1 MTAQTITTVID
12 FGALAIV
19 IIFAAIGLF
28 RGMFQMIAALAIL
41 ILSFLGATYIA
52 ANFSGAATDFLA
64 PFVEERVTTAMQD
77 AMSGDNLNRLV
88 TSYAAERSGGDLET
102 AFENSNFS
110 SLKFDY
116 LSKLFSR
123 LSDENS
129 LPQSVTDALQE
140 RFADMRR
147 SFDGTVSQAV
157 SNVIKD
163 LLRPVVYG
171 VLYVISLFLL
181 RFLLKFAFQ
190 FLNFAATETPVL
202 HSVNAAGGLLLG
214 LIEGVVVLI
223 ILAFLLRYAFVN
235 VDGVAESKALHAL
248 ALWFPTLAFP

>member
-19 IIFAAIGLF
+19 IIFAAVGLF
-28 RGMFQMIAALAIL
+28 RGMFQMLAALAIL

-52 ANFSGAATDFLA
+52 ANFSGAATDFIA
-64 PFVEERVTTAMQD
+64 PFVEERVTSAMQD

-88 TSYAAERSGGDLET
+88 SGYAASQADGDLET
-102 AFENSNFS
+102 AFEQSNFD

-116 LSKLFSR
+116 LSQLFSR
-123 LSDENS
+123 LSDGNA
-129 LPQSVTDALQE
+129 LPQSVTDALRE

-147 SFDGTVSQAV
+147 SFEGTVSQAISSV
-157 SNVIKD
+157 LKEI
-163 LLRPVVYG
+163 LRPVVYG
-171 VLYVISLFLL
+171 LLYVISLFLL
-181 RFLLKFAFQ
+181 HFILKFAFQ

-214 LIEGVVVLI
+214 LVEGIVALI
-223 ILAFLLRYAFVN
+223 IMAFLLRYAFVN
-235 VDGVAESKALHAL
+235 VDGVSDSKALHAL
-248 ALWFPTLAFP
+248 AIWFPTLAFP